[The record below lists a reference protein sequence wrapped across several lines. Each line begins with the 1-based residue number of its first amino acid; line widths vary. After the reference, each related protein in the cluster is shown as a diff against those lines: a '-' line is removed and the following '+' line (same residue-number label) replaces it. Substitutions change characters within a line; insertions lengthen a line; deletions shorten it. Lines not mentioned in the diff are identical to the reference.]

1 MRKILLLALL
11 MIPLSVTN
19 AHAQF
24 WLTVSPNC
32 DMLRTATPAN
42 VVGTVCLQ
50 FGDVFRMFKQP
61 YPTKV
66 IAVLTMVVAT
76 APWVCP
82 AGTPGGPFTIHEST
96 SVKLDSP
103 PMLFGTAAIVAAN
116 SQTINYTSKQI
127 DYNGNRSGGVVT
139 SFSPWRCLIP

>member
-32 DMLRTATPAN
+32 NMLRTATPTN

-50 FGDVFRMFKQP
+50 GGEVFRMFKQP

-82 AGTPGGPFTIHEST
+82 AGTPGAAFTVHRST
-96 SVKLDSP
+96 TTKTDSP
-103 PMLFGTAAIVAAN
+103 PFLFGQAQIVAAN
-116 SQTINYTSKQI
+116 SQEINYVSKAI
-127 DYNGNRSGGVVT
+127 DYNGNRTGGVVT